1 MSARALTLDQL
12 FSFLSSIL
20 ARTFKFNCQVAR
32 RGRYSL
38 EVKEGGGID
47 EEEEEERTKR
57 VENCFLL
64 GVEQPPS
71 ARWLLVVVVQMQSN

>member
-38 EVKEGGGID
+38 EVKEGGRID
-47 EEEEEERTKR
+47 EEEEKGTKR

-64 GVEQPPS
+64 GEEQPPS
-71 ARWLLVVVVQMQSN
+71 ARRLLVVVVQMQSN